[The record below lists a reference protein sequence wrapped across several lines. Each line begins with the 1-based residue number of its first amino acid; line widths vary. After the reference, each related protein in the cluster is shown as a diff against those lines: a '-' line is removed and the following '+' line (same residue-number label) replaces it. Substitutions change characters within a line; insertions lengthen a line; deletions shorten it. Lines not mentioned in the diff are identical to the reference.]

1 MWLSS
6 HPRYLYPSIEEL
18 KDAGINIDYKSA
30 KKLLTLLAYDY
41 YGDKLPEPLHASI
54 RNYKDIVD
62 TFKFTS
68 ETPMERLKEI
78 NKELEALVK
87 DEKPSERSMEEAVRN
102 MQYLL
107 KRSALEESSEGKV
120 ENQEM
125 ITMTDELEMPKLL
138 IKHNSA
144 AFLKGIGTMQNDRNF
159 LKARSNKK
167 TVTRMRK
174 HSQITKVAKSA
185 YADPLFKYKF
195 ATKKL
200 RVRESF
206 TSSKAMYIL
215 IDDSGSMD
223 TLEKRGFVFGIL
235 TDRMKQVIKDKNL
248 SIYISWFERNISYSK
263 VIRNEKDARAFLK
276 KGFIG
281 EFSGG
286 TTDVL
291 NVIKESSKNIRMG
304 FIDNIEITEKI
315 EEILIINDGQ
325 DFVDSEYNPDL
336 KTHAIMLKTFSQDL
350 KEVVLRSRGSFHYI
364 D

>member
-1 MWLSS
+1 MLES

-18 KDAGINIDYKSA
+18 KEEGIEIDYKSA
-30 KKLLTLLAYDY
+30 KKILTLLAYDY
-41 YGDKLPEPLHASI
+41 YGDKLEEPVHKSVEF
-54 RNYKDIVD
+54 YKELINS
-62 TFKFTS
+62 FKFTS
-68 ETPMERLKEI
+68 ETPIERLKEL
-78 NKELEALVK
+78 NKELEALVNK
-87 DEKPSERSMEEAVRN
+87 EKPDGRDMERAITEM
-102 MQYLL
+102 
-107 KRSALEESSEGKV
+107 RSLIKYNSSKESSENEI
-120 ENQEM
+120 ENQAM
-125 ITMTDELEMPKLL
+125 ITMSNQLEMPKLL
-138 IKHNSA
+138 IKHGSA

-200 RVRESF
+200 RVRETC
-206 TSSKAMYIL
+206 TSSKAMYII

-223 TLEKRGFVFGIL
+223 TMEKRGFVFGIL

-248 SIYISWFERNISYSK
+248 SIYISWFEKEISYSK
-263 VIRNEKDARAFLK
+263 VIRNEKDAKAFLK

-291 NVIKESSKNIRMG
+291 NVIKEASENIRKG
-304 FIDNIEITEKI
+304 FIDDIEITEKI

-325 DFVDSEYNPDL
+325 DYVDSKYNPDL
-336 KTHAIMLKTFSQDL
+336 KTHAIMLQTFSHDL
-350 KEVVLRSRGSFHYI
+350 KKVVLRSGGSFHYI
-364 D
+364 R